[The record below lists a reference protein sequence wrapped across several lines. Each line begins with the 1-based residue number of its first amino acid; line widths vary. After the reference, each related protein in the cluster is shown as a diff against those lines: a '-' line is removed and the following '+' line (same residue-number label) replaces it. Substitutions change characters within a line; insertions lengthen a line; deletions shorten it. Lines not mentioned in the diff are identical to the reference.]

1 MNLQNLPGNG
11 KLSLIIMLLVC
22 ASVISFGQNQSVSIG
37 TQTIDEQAVLFLK
50 GNGKQGLII
59 PVVTTSS
66 LSQFGKEGMIVYNST
81 DKKIYYHNG
90 SAWVEAGSAG
100 GSADADAVIGNEVTQ
115 VNVSR
120 GGLELT
126 GAGTTA
132 SPLSIGMVQG
142 TTEGQVLKWDNTN
155 KRWVLGTDNAG
166 AGGGDASTNTSASV
180 DNELVL
186 FSATTGKLLKR
197 ATSTGFAKLN
207 AGVLS
212 TQTSINLASEVG
224 TSILPVLNG
233 GTGTTTSTGT
243 GSVVL
248 STSPILTTPALGTP
262 SSVTLTNA
270 TGLPLATGVTGNLPV
285 TRLNSGTA
293 ASATT
298 FWRGDGTWATP
309 SGGGDASTNTATSVD
324 NELVL
329 FSATTGKLLKRAT
342 GTGFTKLNAGVLSTQ
357 ASINLASDVTGNLP
371 VASLNSG
378 TSASATTFW
387 RGDGTWATPS
397 GGGDVSTNTAASV
410 DNEIALFS
418 STTGKLLKRS
428 TGTGFAKLNA
438 GVLSTQASINL
449 ASDVGSTILPV
460 ANGGTGVTT
469 STGTGSVVLSTSPI
483 LTTPALGTPTA
494 VVLTNA
500 TGLPLST
507 GVTGNLSVAN
517 LNSGTSA
524 SATTFWR
531 GDGTWATPAGG
542 GDASTNT
549 ATSVD
554 GEVALF
560 SSTTGKLLK
569 RSTGSGFAKLT
580 SGVLSTQTSIT
591 GTDLASNI
599 SISTTGNIATTGT
612 GTLSVAGATT
622 LGGPATLSTLGGSGA
637 QMVVVD
643 NAGVLGIQAIP
654 SATNL
659 QGAYDGGNTVSGT
672 NAMNFALA
680 NGFVT
685 SGTFGSGTIPT
696 TGAGTRFM
704 WHPRKGAI
712 RAGQIVGEGGGE
724 ESLWDEASI
733 GDYSVAMGYNAR
745 AQGTNAIAFGKRAK
759 APGFSAVGFGDGV
772 NANGAHAFST
782 GLGTTGEG
790 YYSVTGGEYTTA
802 SSYGGVAFGRFN
814 ISGGTANSW
823 VVTDPLFELG
833 NGSDFSV
840 RSNAFTVLKNGKTSV
855 NGANPQVTL
864 EVNGTDA
871 LKLPTGTTAQ
881 RPSSV
886 AGYFRYNSTTGLP
899 EFNNGSS
906 WQSLVVGSGSSLIN
920 NTGTRNLFAGSP
932 MGGGTGTDNAFFGS
946 SAGGANTTGGFNVMV
961 GAGAGK
967 SNATGG
973 SNTIVGFNAG
983 QATTTGTFNSN
994 TFVGSRAGEIATG
1007 GPNTFI
1013 GAESGLLTRTGTQ
1026 NVFVGNFA
1034 GNTNDNGAQNTIIG
1048 YDADVAGPGLLNATA
1063 IGYNTSVSANNNMV
1077 FGNSN
1082 VIGWGFGAQPVSGR
1096 AIVVGSTA
1104 SNGNGAHLTTG
1115 GTWTNASDRN
1125 KKENFESLNGNEILE
1140 KVKQLPIT
1148 RWNYKGESASI
1159 THIGPM
1165 AQDFYQAFK
1174 TGNDDTSI
1182 STIDPAGVAL
1192 LSIQELLKKI
1202 EVLETENKK
1211 LKSENGDLETKVT
1224 TIAQQQQ
1231 ALLKDVEELK
1241 RILGAQANA
1250 SKQ

>member
-1 MNLQNLPGNG
+1 MNLQNLPGSG
-11 KLSLIIMLLVC
+11 KLSLIITLLCV
-22 ASVISFGQNQSVSIG
+22 SVISFGQNQSVSIG

-50 GNGKQGLII
+50 GNGSQGLII

-66 LSQFGKEGMIVYNST
+66 LSQFGKEGMIVFNST
-81 DKKIYYHNG
+81 DKKIYYHTG
-90 SAWVEAGSAG
+90 SAWVESGSAG
-100 GSADADAVIGNEVTQ
+100 GAADADAIIGNEVTQ

-132 SPLSIGMVQG
+132 SPLSIGMIQG

-197 ATSTGFAKLN
+197 ATGTGFAKLN

-212 TQTSINLASEVG
+212 TQASINLASEVG
-224 TSILPVLNG
+224 TSVLPVLNG

-248 STSPILTTPALGTP
+248 STSPILTTPALGIP
-262 SSVTLTNA
+262 SAVTLTNA

-324 NELVL
+324 GEVAL
-329 FSATTGKLLKRAT
+329 FSATTGKLLKRST

-397 GGGDVSTNTAASV
+397 GGGD
-410 DNEIALFS
+410 
-418 STTGKLLKRS
+418 
-428 TGTGFAKLNA
+428 
-438 GVLSTQASINL
+438 
-449 ASDVGSTILPV
+449 
-460 ANGGTGVTT
+460 
-469 STGTGSVVLSTSPI
+469 
-483 LTTPALGTPTA
+483 
-494 VVLTNA
+494 
-500 TGLPLST
+500 
-507 GVTGNLSVAN
+507 
-517 LNSGTSA
+517 
-524 SATTFWR
+524 
-531 GDGTWATPAGG
+531 
-542 GDASTNT
+542 ASTNT

-560 SSTTGKLLK
+560 SATTGKLLK

-580 SGVLSTQTSIT
+580 SGVLTTQSSIT
-591 GTDLASNI
+591 GADLATNI

-612 GTLSVAGATT
+612 GTLSIAGASTLSGPTT
-622 LGGPATLSTLGGSGA
+622 LSALGGSGA

-643 NAGVLGIQAIP
+643 NAGVLGTQAIP
-654 SATNL
+654 GATNL
-659 QGAYDGGNTVSGT
+659 QGAYDVGNTVSGT
-672 NAMNFALA
+672 NAMDFALA

-685 SGTFGSGTIPT
+685 SGTFGSGTIPA

-724 ESLWDEASI
+724 ELLWNEANI

-871 LKLPTGTTAQ
+871 IKIPTGTTAQ
-881 RPSSV
+881 RPSAI

-906 WQSLVVGSGSSLIN
+906 WQSLVVGSGSALIN

-946 SAGGANTTGGFNVMV
+946 SAGAANTTGGFNVMV

-983 QATTTGTFNSN
+983 QATTTGSFNSN

-1063 IGYNTSVSANNNMV
+1063 IGYSTSVNANNNMV
-1077 FGNSN
+1077 FGNSS
-1082 VIGWGFGAQPVSGR
+1082 VIGWGFGAQPVAGR

-1104 SNGNGAHLTTG
+1104 SNGNGAFLTTG

-1125 KKENFESLNGNEILE
+1125 KKENFESLNGSEILE

-1148 RWNYKGESASI
+1148 RWNYKGESASV

-1211 LKSENGDLETKVT
+1211 LKSENGDLETRVT
-1224 TIAQQQQ
+1224 TIAQQQE
-1231 ALLKDVEELK
+1231 ALLKDVEALK
-1241 RILGAQANA
+1241 RMLGAQANA